1 MTRTIISA
9 GALILL
15 TVTSALAADV
25 AGRWTA
31 KAPGAQGQAESDI
44 TLVFKVSGDTL
55 TGTLNNSLVP
65 GDVEISDGKISG
77 DDISFSLKRNIGGA
91 DMTVMWKGTV
101 SGDEIKFSRTA
112 QGGLGGGAGAATEII
127 AKRAK

>member
-15 TVTSALAADV
+15 AVTSAWAADV
-25 AGRWTA
+25 AGTWTA
-31 KAPGAQGQAESDI
+31 KAPGAQGQGESDI

-112 QGGLGGGAGAATEII
+112 QGGPGGAGGAATEII